1 MKFLWVF
8 TEYIIDGE
16 CVFRSFPAKSSG
28 GYCRQSWKTILL
40 IQVYYRRMHD
50 CKYQP
55 VYKIPAAGKHTFFP
69 EAIHMNRI
77 RIASYFRYVM
87 ISQISFLVYSNF
99 SKLSFD
105 VYSLYQL
112 FCVPDTL
119 YLPLLHWAEIISH
132 SVLLSL

>member
-28 GYCRQSWKTILL
+28 GYRRQSWKSILL
-40 IQVYYRRMHD
+40 IQVYYRRIHD

-87 ISQISFLVYSNF
+87 ISQISFLVFQIYSAIQQRNNCICANQAYRQNHQ
-99 SKLSFD
+99 KANHRK
-105 VYSLYQL
+105 
-112 FCVPDTL
+112 TG
-119 YLPLLHWAEIISH
+119 
-132 SVLLSL
+132 